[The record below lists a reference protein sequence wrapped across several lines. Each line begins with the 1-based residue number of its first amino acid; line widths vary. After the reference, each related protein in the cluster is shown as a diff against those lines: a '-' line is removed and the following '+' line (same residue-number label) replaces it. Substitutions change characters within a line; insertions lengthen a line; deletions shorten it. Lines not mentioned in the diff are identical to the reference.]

1 MVMERV
7 NYIQKG
13 ENTNNLFQKEGNMKI
28 VSIGGKQFEKIERAG
43 LFDVLLSIW
52 NIHDLLDL
60 NFEINSLTIKL
71 NWFGNVQKCC
81 SPQHLFNFLESEDKI
96 YLNLKQEMVTF
107 QEISRYC
114 KSKIVEW
121 IKD

>member
-1 MVMERV
+1 M
-7 NYIQKG
+7 
-13 ENTNNLFQKEGNMKI
+13 
-28 VSIGGKQFEKIERAG
+28 
-43 LFDVLLSIW
+43 LLSIW

-60 NFEINSLTIKL
+60 NLEINSLTIKL

-114 KSKIVEW
+114 KSKIVDW
-121 IKD
+121 IKRLSLN

>member
-7 NYIQKG
+7 NYIQIG